1 MNAISACFLLCLA
14 LGAGFATSARGDAA
28 TDLIRDV
35 SPLVGQ
41 GDGGVNSLS
50 VRFAQGVPVAS
61 GPYTASQAERG
72 KVVYEQSCSTCHGSS
87 LRGGANE
94 FAAPALAGPF
104 FYEKW
109 SGRPLE
115 ELFRYA
121 VDSMPP
127 DQTRLSEAA
136 SGRDGLCSAG
146 PEAPGGHHGFGRRL
160 TGHETKHRGATVVL
174 RIEKGS
180 YPFFLWRASGKRG
193 TTPFRDPLCN
203 ALYT

>member
-1 MNAISACFLLCLA
+1 MNLTAASFLLGLA
-14 LGAGFATSARGDAA
+14 LGVGVTSSAHGAVAA
-28 TDLIRDV
+28 ADV
-35 SPLVGQ
+35 IHGLLPLVGQ
-41 GDGGVNSLS
+41 GGSGARPVI
-50 VRFAQGVPVAS
+50 VRFAQGVPVAN

-109 SGRPLE
+109 SGRPLG

-121 VDSMPP
+121 AENMPP

-136 SGRDGLCSAG
+136 YLDVMAYVLQVLKHPAG
-146 PEAPGGHHGFGRRL
+146 NTDLTADSPAMKQSIEAPR
-160 TGHETKHRGATVVL
+160 
-174 RIEKGS
+174 
-180 YPFFLWRASGKRG
+180 
-193 TTPFRDPLCN
+193 
-203 ALYT
+203 

>member
-1 MNAISACFLLCLA
+1 MNLTAASLLLCLA
-14 LGAGFATSARGDAA
+14 LGVGVTSSAHGAVAA
-28 TDLIRDV
+28 ADV
-35 SPLVGQ
+35 IHGLLPLVGQ
-41 GDGGVNSLS
+41 GGSGARPVN
-50 VRFAQGVPVAS
+50 VRFAQRVPVAN

-109 SGRPLE
+109 SGRPLG

-121 VDSMPP
+121 VENMPP

-136 SGRDGLCSAG
+136 YLDVMAYVLRVLKHPAG
-146 PEAPGGHHGFGRRL
+146 NTDLTADSPAMKRSIEAPR
-160 TGHETKHRGATVVL
+160 
-174 RIEKGS
+174 
-180 YPFFLWRASGKRG
+180 
-193 TTPFRDPLCN
+193 
-203 ALYT
+203 